1 MHFSLRC
8 RFALLAGAIVNGS
21 ILEPKRSPR
30 RANSTKQLGGSQ
42 DDSPFFDNLIDP
54 QPLLL
59 REKSSDILAGGT
71 GSSNPL
77 RSTGSLRAENAFGAA
92 VKTRPAT
99 SCPTAGFPNPRLEC
113 RFSNPAARRGVSRH
127 KANSPE
133 T

>member
-71 GSSNPL
+71 G
-77 RSTGSLRAENAFGAA
+77 RCYGAGGEGM
-92 VKTRPAT
+92 AT
-99 SCPTAGFPNPRLEC
+99 SSLHLNDGVPRCPNRTI
-113 RFSNPAARRGVSRH
+113 
-127 KANSPE
+127 
-133 T
+133 

>member
-1 MHFSLRC
+1 MHFFLRC

-77 RSTGSLRAENAFGAA
+77 RSSSESYANLTSSIMASLLHRSSSATNFEI
-92 VKTRPAT
+92 VTR
-99 SCPTAGFPNPRLEC
+99 
-113 RFSNPAARRGVSRH
+113 
-127 KANSPE
+127 
-133 T
+133 